1 MNVSSDQER
10 SVARRLK
17 SFYESCVSSLRYIF
31 RRGIMAR
38 QIGLEDSRESNA
50 ILLKYISV
58 ISAERRLSVLD
69 IIPYTTFGMA
79 SQHRLVITWRLN
91 NKIMADN
98 ISNDSSFSAASR
110 NPHSEHELLLY
121 ELETSDTSSV
131 GLVVRAIYEGDEYE
145 KFMERL
151 DARIKNH
158 DRDIERMCNFHYQGF
173 IDSIRELLQV
183 RTKAQKLKSE
193 VQLTNDDLQQSA
205 KKVMQKAEELVKHRR
220 IQYNISCAIN
230 NLNLCQPVLE
240 MYFKLLHQMKEK
252 KVLSST

>member
-69 IIPYTTFGMA
+69 IIPYTT
-79 SQHRLVITWRLN
+79 
-91 NKIMADN
+91 
-98 ISNDSSFSAASR
+98 
-110 NPHSEHELLLY
+110 
-121 ELETSDTSSV
+121 
-131 GLVVRAIYEGDEYE
+131 AIYEGDEYE